1 MPYKHYN
8 IVDDDSVLT
17 TKGSVLVVD
26 DDDITLGI
34 LKDLLTIDGFSV
46 FTAREGDE
54 GVAVF
59 KKLSPDI
66 VVTDI
71 NMPQIDGLEVLRT
84 IREID
89 GTVPVVVVTGHGDL
103 DNAVRALR
111 RGAHD
116 FLLKPVNAEILLNTV
131 RKGIEHCKL
140 RRFERDYRQLLEE
153 EVEKRTTELGR
164 TNEFLKG
171 ILDSST
177 GVSIV
182 LTDFDQNVLFWNVGA
197 QKHFWLY
204 GRGDGRGVYFK
215 ALWGR

>member
-34 LKDLLTIDGFSV
+34 LKDLLTIDGFLV

-111 RGAHD
+111 RGA
-116 FLLKPVNAEILLNTV
+116 A
-131 RKGIEHCKL
+131 
-140 RRFERDYRQLLEE
+140 
-153 EVEKRTTELGR
+153 
-164 TNEFLKG
+164 
-171 ILDSST
+171 
-177 GVSIV
+177 
-182 LTDFDQNVLFWNVGA
+182 
-197 QKHFWLY
+197 
-204 GRGDGRGVYFK
+204 
-215 ALWGR
+215 